1 MYKEKL
7 ESLVSLPKNHF
18 DAIIKLINPK
28 VTDSDLAP
36 MFPKGWADDSK
47 WFDTT
52 YNYDSFRYIQIQ
64 IDEYNETMAGC

>member
-36 MFPKGWADDSK
+36 MFPKG
-47 WFDTT
+47 
-52 YNYDSFRYIQIQ
+52 
-64 IDEYNETMAGC
+64 